1 MSDAF
6 NFDPF
11 LTGTAG
17 GYMGNVGGYNI
28 GAQPEPTF
36 TTPAAP
42 AQSFTPTE
50 TGYTP
55 TFDFSQMFQGALPD
69 YGMPAAGYQT
79 PQTNFSNPADYPA
92 FNAAP
97 AAGRVRS
104 GQPFQPPGEG
114 TVTPQLQSL
123 FQQAGQALPGVVG
136 QFAGPKGA
144 DATSGLYDTSGQSD
158 QQQATGGLS
167 DLLKNFGGLKGLTS
181 ALGGLLG
188 YAAQQKAVQQ
198 AQEVG
203 QQIKDMYAKSAADT
217 RALAQPLYT
226 AGTTQFTQAQQG
238 ILSAAQQ
245 QAIQAQRAQLAQ
257 AAEKTGGVGA
267 IQTAAAEQRFY
278 EQALSNDITN
288 ALAVL
293 GAADPMMTSAIQQEL
308 QGSVQGL
315 TTTLQYTQQANAA
328 AANLYKQLAGMGA
341 STPQSATNPGVT

>member
-1 MSDAF
+1 MADF
-6 NFDPF
+6 FED
-11 LTGTAG
+11 LTGSAG
-17 GYMGNVGGYNI
+17 GFMGNVGGYNI

-69 YGMPAAGYQT
+69 YGMPAAGYQA
-79 PQTNFSNPADYPA
+79 PQIQYTADPTFYNYKTFSGADQVPQ
-92 FNAAP
+92 NIV
-97 AAGRVRS
+97 AGPVSQRS
-104 GQPFQPPGEG
+104 AS
-114 TVTPQLQSL
+114 PQLQSL

-144 DATSGLYDTSGQSD
+144 DATSGLYDSTGQTE
-158 QQQATGGLS
+158 QTGGLS

-226 AGTTQFTQAQQG
+226 AGTTQFAQAQQG

-308 QGSVQGL
+308 QGSVNGL
-315 TTTLQYTQQANAA
+315 TTTLQYTQQANEA

>member
-6 NFDPF
+6 YIPFDPS

-17 GYMGNVGGYNI
+17 DFGGQVGGYNI
-28 GAQPEPTF
+28 GPQPQFDIAQ
-36 TTPAAP
+36 TTPVAP
-42 AQSFTPTE
+42 AQSFAATE
-50 TGYTP
+50 QGYAP
-55 TFDFSQMFQGALPD
+55 TFDFSSFSPTQADFPAQTAVPAIAFAGSPGGGFSIPGTGAPVQA
-69 YGMPAAGYQT
+69 PT
-79 PQTNFSNPADYPA
+79 R
-92 FNAAP
+92 AAP
-97 AAGRVRS
+97 S
-104 GQPFQPPGEG
+104 QS
-114 TVTPQLQSL
+114 LQAL
-123 FQQAGQALPGVVG
+123 FQQAGQPLPGVVG

-144 DATSGLYDTSGQSD
+144 EPTSELYDTTGQAT
-158 QQQATGGLS
+158 ATGGLS

-245 QAIQAQRAQLAQ
+245 QALQAQRAQLAQ

-278 EQALSNDITN
+278 EQALASDITN

-308 QGSVQGL
+308 QGSVAGL
-315 TTTLQYTQQANAA
+315 TTTLQYTQQANDA

-341 STPQSATNPGVT
+341 STPQSATNPGVS

>member
-6 NFDPF
+6 YIPP
-11 LTGTAG
+11 TVGTAG
-17 GYMGNVGGYNI
+17 DYMGNVGGYNI

-69 YGMPAAGYQT
+69 YGMPAANYQA
-79 PQTNFSNPADYPA
+79 PQVNSFNPADYPA
-92 FNAAP
+92 FNAVP
-97 AAGRVRS
+97 AVGKVRS

-144 DATSGLYDTSGQSD
+144 DATSGLYDSTGQAE
-158 QQQATGGLS
+158 QTGGLS

-341 STPQSATNPGVT
+341 STPQSATNPGVA

>member
-1 MSDAF
+1 MADF
-6 NFDPF
+6 FED
-11 LTGTAG
+11 LTGSAG
-17 GYMGNVGGYNI
+17 GFMGNVGGYNI

-42 AQSFTPTE
+42 AQTFSATE

-55 TFDFSQMFQGALPD
+55 TFDFSYFQPSQADLPAQGATPAIAFAGSPGGGFSIPSPD
-69 YGMPAAGYQT
+69 FASVSAPT
-79 PQTNFSNPADYPA
+79 R
-92 FNAAP
+92 AAP
-97 AAGRVRS
+97 S
-104 GQPFQPPGEG
+104 QS
-114 TVTPQLQSL
+114 LQSL
-123 FQQAGQALPGVVG
+123 FQQAGQPLPGVVG

-144 DATSGLYDTSGQSD
+144 DATGGLYDTSGQAD
-158 QQQATGGLS
+158 QQPAAGGLS

-217 RALAQPLYT
+217 RALAQPIYS
-226 AGTTQFTQAQQG
+226 AGTTQFAQAQQG

-245 QAIQAQRAQLAQ
+245 QALQAQRAQLAQ

-267 IQTAAAEQRFY
+267 IQTAAAEQRSY
-278 EQALSNDITN
+278 QQALSNDITN
-288 ALAVL
+288 ALAML

-308 QGSVQGL
+308 QGGVAGL
-315 TTTLQYTQQANAA
+315 TTTLQYTQQANEA

-341 STPQSATNPGVT
+341 STPQSATNPGVA

>member
-1 MSDAF
+1 MADF
-6 NFDPF
+6 FED
-11 LTGTAG
+11 LTGSAG
-17 GYMGNVGGYNI
+17 GFMGNVGGYNI

-36 TTPAAP
+36 TTSAAP

-55 TFDFSQMFQGALPD
+55 TFDFSQMFQGALPS
-69 YGMPAAGYQT
+69 YGMPAAGYQAPEIQYT
-79 PQTNFSNPADYPA
+79 ADPTFYNYKTFSGADQVPKNIFAGPTSQPAL
-92 FNAAP
+92 
-97 AAGRVRS
+97 
-104 GQPFQPPGEG
+104 
-114 TVTPQLQSL
+114 TPQLQSL
-123 FQQAGQALPGVVG
+123 FQQAGQPLPGVVG

-144 DATSGLYDTSGQSD
+144 DATSGLYDASGQAD
-158 QQQATGGLS
+158 QQPAAGGLS

-257 AAEKTGGVGA
+257 SAEKTGGVGA

-278 EQALSNDITN
+278 EQALASDITN

-308 QGSVQGL
+308 QGGIQGL
-315 TTTLQYTQQANAA
+315 TTTLQYTQQANDA

-341 STPQSATNPGVT
+341 STPQSATNPGVA